1 LRWKAKVLTWW
12 LGQWLL
18 VLLPACLMLMA
29 GAYYGW
35 RVWLTAEQLLPHAL
49 RDYLRRQ
56 ANLDVQMERIHLSG
70 RRLQAWNLTIRLLD
84 GSPLGTVRYLELR
97 PPRGNTPMRIQLERP
112 HLHLTR
118 DAQGRWNID
127 ALLRRPPRRAEVQIP
142 FELTSTEGTLEF
154 RDAFVR
160 PVVRQSLRLASVRI
174 RQPGRS
180 MVVWAEGHSP
190 GTGALQLTAVSDG
203 ARWRLNLAAERLRW
217 ATVAPYLPTDALR
230 LRDGEGALQLEM
242 LSLPNRPLR
251 FAGVAQG
258 TLSGAR
264 YQRTPLPWHEVQF
277 SLYFTESFLTGQLH
291 TRDGHLGF
299 SGALEKHA
307 RGQGWRYAFR
317 LRAHGADAAAIE
329 RLLMQGSRHSETRH
343 WHATGRYSLQL
354 QAVGSWLPRKGWRH
368 LIAQSHAAGKVQL
381 ERLDTAQGRF
391 EQIEVPLLLTRGR
404 LRLLDA
410 HATFGGGVLRV
421 NALAHLDAAG
431 TAFQLSAL
439 AHAIRLERLP
449 LLRDQKLSGTVSVQ
463 LLGEGTLE
471 KPRLMANLLSD
482 ALRYEGTPL
491 GTLRARLHYQNQRLQ
506 IPVAILQGAIGS
518 VQLAGSVGL
527 EKVSTPT
534 LDIDFGADEVDLN
547 RLASLLGYN
556 SGNQGGDAG
565 KTLRLDGIAYLRGRL
580 TGTRSHPTIRAQT
593 AIFDGRVGD
602 IGMELLAAR
611 VILDKHRISLPEI
624 IVYRRTAVAQASGEV
639 ELPSEEGT
647 RPLRFKA
654 QGHISDFDLA
664 TLTEWSES
672 PVKLAGLAN
681 LSFSANGTPEQF
693 EITGELTGGKVQL
706 DKLIADSAATPFR
719 LTRHERE
726 TVLQLDSVQVQ
737 LREGIAQGQVQ
748 LTLQDAGTS
757 LRAAWNAHSVPLSV
771 LAPYLPE
778 SYHLNGV
785 LNTQGRLEGFLD
797 ALHAEST
804 WHLTHLNLNGVALG
818 EATGH
823 AAWLPQVESLLTPS
837 LFPLP
842 NTNCASKVHPLPPSF
857 RFPPLREGNRAGG
870 WLSLL
875 REGNRAGGWLSLLR
889 EGNCAGGWL
898 SLLCEGNHA
907 GRTCSVPPA
916 GRGNLQEGVLFSR
929 FGEVWSGDWYKG
941 GEGAG
946 SGGMQEILLAKQRVE
961 GAKGTLTLQAMLNA
975 PEGRILLDTL
985 RYTPET
991 ATIEAQGA
999 LEAIPVSW
1007 LRQLMLALP
1016 VEVPPDLPERTDTL
1030 NGTLSARWQLSGT
1043 TEKPQFAFDGQ
1054 ALHITWNGRSLGEL
1068 QARGNW
1074 SQEQLD
1080 FQVRWQAE
1088 SSRLEAKGSLQDET
1102 LNAEMELSQFPL
1114 EWLPLWEPSLPPIK
1128 GILDLTM
1135 LATGSPKQPEL
1146 TLSATVQ
1153 RLELPLSSPSDPSD
1167 LSGGSN
1173 ASQPPT
1179 FPIDQLLFSRI
1190 EVREGAITTE
1200 DALIQVR
1207 DYRARLSGQLPFRW
1221 SSRTIPRDEP
1231 ISVHLTIKEQPLR
1244 LLELFLPID
1253 VERTAGTLNA
1263 RLDIEGTL
1271 DELKPRGELQ
1281 IAQGSLALESL
1292 STYLHELGLQV
1303 EFDGQQARIVQAQ
1316 ARSSAGGQLDLTGA
1330 IDVARE
1336 EPVLALSGRL
1346 QRFTLNEPRLPMGG
1360 SARGHLDGEFS
1371 LRGTLKKPQLAAH
1384 LKVLDGFLS
1393 LPAEMQMAQGGFA
1406 LPANP
1411 ELNVQIQVAPGF
1423 TLRNP
1428 NLDARMEGALQ
1439 ISGTLGEP
1447 RASGTFSL
1455 QGGALNLP
1463 TARLR
1468 LQPESLILLTYPHTT
1483 PTGET
1488 IARLELDVRATTTVV
1503 ALDYTGD
1510 PQRYRVELDIRG
1522 PLDDPQRFQMVA
1534 RSDPPGL
1541 SEQRILSL
1549 LGRGSA
1555 LEALARGDNPVQIF
1569 RQQLSEVVAGQVMP
1583 ALLSPLETGIAEA
1596 LGLEQFAL
1604 DLDYTGNTPAQIY
1617 LVKELFNGFG
1627 ISYRR
1632 SLAITNPPYEVRL
1645 FYRLPFRYRFLQRL
1659 KIGWGFDNT
1668 QRQFLFIEGSLLFR

>member
-1 LRWKAKVLTWW
+1 
-12 LGQWLL
+12 
-18 VLLPACLMLMA
+18 MLMA

-97 PPRGNTPMRIQLERP
+97 PPRGNAPMRIQLQRP

-160 PVVRQSLRLASVRI
+160 PVVRQSLRLASVQI

-203 ARWRLNLAAERLRW
+203 ARWRLSLAAERLRW

-329 RLLMQGSRHSETRH
+329 RLLMQGGRHSETRY

-354 QAVGSWLPRKGWRH
+354 EAVGSWLPRKGWRH

-527 EKVSTPT
+527 GKVSTPT

-602 IGMELLAAR
+602 IGMELVAAR

-639 ELPSEEGT
+639 ELPSEDGT

-757 LRAAWNAHSVPLSV
+757 LRAAWNAHSVPLSI

-823 AAWLPQVESLLTPS
+823 AAWLPQVESLLTP
-837 LFPLP
+837 
-842 NTNCASKVHPLPPSF
+842 
-857 RFPPLREGNRAGG
+857 E
-870 WLSLL
+870 
-875 REGNRAGGWLSLLR
+875 
-889 EGNCAGGWL
+889 
-898 SLLCEGNHA
+898 
-907 GRTCSVPPA
+907 
-916 GRGNLQEGVLFSR
+916 
-929 FGEVWSGDWYKG
+929 
-941 GEGAG
+941 G

-1007 LRQLMLALP
+1007 VRQLMLALP

-1043 TEKPQFAFDGQ
+1043 TEKPQLAFDGQ

-1114 EWLPLWEPSLPPIK
+1114 EWLQLWEPSLPPIK

-1253 VERTAGTLNA
+1253 IERTAGTLNA

-1271 DELKPRGELQ
+1271 NELKPRGELQ
-1281 IAQGSLALESL
+1281 IAQGSLALESF

-1483 PTGET
+1483 PTGEI

-1549 LGRGSA
+1549 LGRGSV

>member
-70 RRLQAWNLTIRLLD
+70 RRLQAWNLTIRLPD

-112 HLHLTR
+112 HLYLTR

-277 SLYFTESFLTGQLH
+277 SLSFTESFLTGQLH

-329 RLLMQGSRHSETRH
+329 RLLMQGGRHSETRH

-647 RPLRFKA
+647 RPLHFKA

-823 AAWLPQVESLLTPS
+823 AAWLPQVESLLTP
-837 LFPLP
+837 
-842 NTNCASKVHPLPPSF
+842 
-857 RFPPLREGNRAGG
+857 E
-870 WLSLL
+870 
-875 REGNRAGGWLSLLR
+875 
-889 EGNCAGGWL
+889 
-898 SLLCEGNHA
+898 
-907 GRTCSVPPA
+907 
-916 GRGNLQEGVLFSR
+916 
-929 FGEVWSGDWYKG
+929 
-941 GEGAG
+941 G

-1007 LRQLMLALP
+1007 VRQLMLALP

-1054 ALHITWNGRSLGEL
+1054 ALHITWNGQSLGEL

>member
-160 PVVRQSLRLASVRI
+160 PVVRQSLRLASVQI

-277 SLYFTESFLTGQLH
+277 SLSFTESFLTGQLH

-329 RLLMQGSRHSETRH
+329 RLLMQGGRHSETRH

-602 IGMELLAAR
+602 IGMELVAAR

-654 QGHISDFDLA
+654 QGRISDFDLA

-757 LRAAWNAHSVPLSV
+757 LQAAWNAHSVPLSI

-823 AAWLPQVESLLTPS
+823 AAWLPQVESLLTP
-837 LFPLP
+837 
-842 NTNCASKVHPLPPSF
+842 
-857 RFPPLREGNRAGG
+857 E
-870 WLSLL
+870 
-875 REGNRAGGWLSLLR
+875 
-889 EGNCAGGWL
+889 
-898 SLLCEGNHA
+898 
-907 GRTCSVPPA
+907 
-916 GRGNLQEGVLFSR
+916 
-929 FGEVWSGDWYKG
+929 
-941 GEGAG
+941 G
-946 SGGMQEILLAKQRVE
+946 SGGIQEILLAKQRVE

-1007 LRQLMLALP
+1007 VRQLMLALP

-1043 TEKPQFAFDGQ
+1043 TEKPQLAFDGQ

-1114 EWLPLWEPSLPPIK
+1114 EWLQLWEPSLPPIK

-1271 DELKPRGELQ
+1271 NELKPRGELQ
-1281 IAQGSLALESL
+1281 IAQGSLALESF

>member
-1 LRWKAKVLTWW
+1 
-12 LGQWLL
+12 
-18 VLLPACLMLMA
+18 
-29 GAYYGW
+29 
-35 RVWLTAEQLLPHAL
+35 
-49 RDYLRRQ
+49 
-56 ANLDVQMERIHLSG
+56 
-70 RRLQAWNLTIRLLD
+70 
-84 GSPLGTVRYLELR
+84 
-97 PPRGNTPMRIQLERP
+97 
-112 HLHLTR
+112 
-118 DAQGRWNID
+118 
-127 ALLRRPPRRAEVQIP
+127 
-142 FELTSTEGTLEF
+142 
-154 RDAFVR
+154 
-160 PVVRQSLRLASVRI
+160 
-174 RQPGRS
+174 
-180 MVVWAEGHSP
+180 
-190 GTGALQLTAVSDG
+190 
-203 ARWRLNLAAERLRW
+203 
-217 ATVAPYLPTDALR
+217 
-230 LRDGEGALQLEM
+230 
-242 LSLPNRPLR
+242 
-251 FAGVAQG
+251 
-258 TLSGAR
+258 
-264 YQRTPLPWHEVQF
+264 
-277 SLYFTESFLTGQLH
+277 
-291 TRDGHLGF
+291 
-299 SGALEKHA
+299 
-307 RGQGWRYAFR
+307 
-317 LRAHGADAAAIE
+317 
-329 RLLMQGSRHSETRH
+329 
-343 WHATGRYSLQL
+343 
-354 QAVGSWLPRKGWRH
+354 
-368 LIAQSHAAGKVQL
+368 
-381 ERLDTAQGRF
+381 
-391 EQIEVPLLLTRGR
+391 
-404 LRLLDA
+404 
-410 HATFGGGVLRV
+410 
-421 NALAHLDAAG
+421 
-431 TAFQLSAL
+431 
-439 AHAIRLERLP
+439 
-449 LLRDQKLSGTVSVQ
+449 
-463 LLGEGTLE
+463 
-471 KPRLMANLLSD
+471 
-482 ALRYEGTPL
+482 
-491 GTLRARLHYQNQRLQ
+491 
-506 IPVAILQGAIGS
+506 
-518 VQLAGSVGL
+518 
-527 EKVSTPT
+527 
-534 LDIDFGADEVDLN
+534 
-547 RLASLLGYN
+547 
-556 SGNQGGDAG
+556 
-565 KTLRLDGIAYLRGRL
+565 
-580 TGTRSHPTIRAQT
+580 
-593 AIFDGRVGD
+593 
-602 IGMELLAAR
+602 
-611 VILDKHRISLPEI
+611 
-624 IVYRRTAVAQASGEV
+624 
-639 ELPSEEGT
+639 
-647 RPLRFKA
+647 
-654 QGHISDFDLA
+654 
-664 TLTEWSES
+664 
-672 PVKLAGLAN
+672 
-681 LSFSANGTPEQF
+681 
-693 EITGELTGGKVQL
+693 
-706 DKLIADSAATPFR
+706 
-719 LTRHERE
+719 
-726 TVLQLDSVQVQ
+726 
-737 LREGIAQGQVQ
+737 
-748 LTLQDAGTS
+748 
-757 LRAAWNAHSVPLSV
+757 
-771 LAPYLPE
+771 
-778 SYHLNGV
+778 
-785 LNTQGRLEGFLD
+785 
-797 ALHAEST
+797 
-804 WHLTHLNLNGVALG
+804 
-818 EATGH
+818 
-823 AAWLPQVESLLTPS
+823 
-837 LFPLP
+837 
-842 NTNCASKVHPLPPSF
+842 
-857 RFPPLREGNRAGG
+857 
-870 WLSLL
+870 
-875 REGNRAGGWLSLLR
+875 
-889 EGNCAGGWL
+889 
-898 SLLCEGNHA
+898 
-907 GRTCSVPPA
+907 
-916 GRGNLQEGVLFSR
+916 
-929 FGEVWSGDWYKG
+929 
-941 GEGAG
+941 
-946 SGGMQEILLAKQRVE
+946 MQEILLAKQRVE

-1007 LRQLMLALP
+1007 VRQLMLALP

-1043 TEKPQFAFDGQ
+1043 TEKPQLAFDGQ

-1207 DYRARLSGQLPFRW
+1207 DYRARLSGQLPFKW

-1271 DELKPRGELQ
+1271 NELKPRGELQ
-1281 IAQGSLALESL
+1281 IAQGSLALESF

-1316 ARSSAGGQLDLTGA
+1316 ARSSAGGQLDLTGT

-1346 QRFTLNEPRLPMGG
+1346 QRFTLNEPHLPMGG

-1447 RASGTFSL
+1447 RASGTFNL

-1503 ALDYTGD
+1503 ALDYTGA

>member
-160 PVVRQSLRLASVRI
+160 PVVRQSLRLASVQI

-602 IGMELLAAR
+602 IGMELVAAR

-639 ELPSEEGT
+639 ELPSEDGT
-647 RPLRFKA
+647 RPLHFKA

-757 LRAAWNAHSVPLSV
+757 LQAAWNAHSVPLSV

-823 AAWLPQVESLLTPS
+823 AAWLPQVESPS
-837 LFPLP
+837 
-842 NTNCASKVHPLPPSF
+842 PP
-857 RFPPLREGNRAGG
+857 PPPPRGVTGPSGPRARGPAGGPRARGPGRLRPPRRGTCGGVPAGKGGEDGGGRGWGAVLCEAEGRGCKGDAHLAGDAERARGQDTSRYPALHTRDGDDRSARRAGG
-870 WLSLL
+870 YPSEL
-875 REGNRAGGWLSLLR
+875 GAP
-889 EGNCAGGWL
+889 A
-898 SLLCEGNHA
+898 HA
-907 GRTCSVPPA
+907 GV
-916 GRGNLQEGVLFSR
+916 
-929 FGEVWSGDWYKG
+929 
-941 GEGAG
+941 
-946 SGGMQEILLAKQRVE
+946 
-961 GAKGTLTLQAMLNA
+961 
-975 PEGRILLDTL
+975 
-985 RYTPET
+985 
-991 ATIEAQGA
+991 
-999 LEAIPVSW
+999 
-1007 LRQLMLALP
+1007 
-1016 VEVPPDLPERTDTL
+1016 
-1030 NGTLSARWQLSGT
+1030 
-1043 TEKPQFAFDGQ
+1043 
-1054 ALHITWNGRSLGEL
+1054 
-1068 QARGNW
+1068 ARG
-1074 SQEQLD
+1074 
-1080 FQVRWQAE
+1080 
-1088 SSRLEAKGSLQDET
+1088 G
-1102 LNAEMELSQFPL
+1102 
-1114 EWLPLWEPSLPPIK
+1114 
-1128 GILDLTM
+1128 
-1135 LATGSPKQPEL
+1135 
-1146 TLSATVQ
+1146 
-1153 RLELPLSSPSDPSD
+1153 
-1167 LSGGSN
+1167 
-1173 ASQPPT
+1173 
-1179 FPIDQLLFSRI
+1179 
-1190 EVREGAITTE
+1190 
-1200 DALIQVR
+1200 
-1207 DYRARLSGQLPFRW
+1207 
-1221 SSRTIPRDEP
+1221 
-1231 ISVHLTIKEQPLR
+1231 
-1244 LLELFLPID
+1244 
-1253 VERTAGTLNA
+1253 
-1263 RLDIEGTL
+1263 
-1271 DELKPRGELQ
+1271 
-1281 IAQGSLALESL
+1281 
-1292 STYLHELGLQV
+1292 
-1303 EFDGQQARIVQAQ
+1303 
-1316 ARSSAGGQLDLTGA
+1316 
-1330 IDVARE
+1330 
-1336 EPVLALSGRL
+1336 
-1346 QRFTLNEPRLPMGG
+1346 
-1360 SARGHLDGEFS
+1360 
-1371 LRGTLKKPQLAAH
+1371 
-1384 LKVLDGFLS
+1384 
-1393 LPAEMQMAQGGFA
+1393 
-1406 LPANP
+1406 
-1411 ELNVQIQVAPGF
+1411 
-1423 TLRNP
+1423 
-1428 NLDARMEGALQ
+1428 
-1439 ISGTLGEP
+1439 
-1447 RASGTFSL
+1447 
-1455 QGGALNLP
+1455 
-1463 TARLR
+1463 TARPPRTHRHAERHSQRTLAIVGHYR
-1468 LQPESLILLTYPHTT
+1468 K
-1483 PTGET
+1483 
-1488 IARLELDVRATTTVV
+1488 ATT
-1503 ALDYTGD
+1503 
-1510 PQRYRVELDIRG
+1510 
-1522 PLDDPQRFQMVA
+1522 
-1534 RSDPPGL
+1534 
-1541 SEQRILSL
+1541 
-1549 LGRGSA
+1549 
-1555 LEALARGDNPVQIF
+1555 
-1569 RQQLSEVVAGQVMP
+1569 
-1583 ALLSPLETGIAEA
+1583 
-1596 LGLEQFAL
+1596 
-1604 DLDYTGNTPAQIY
+1604 
-1617 LVKELFNGFG
+1617 
-1627 ISYRR
+1627 
-1632 SLAITNPPYEVRL
+1632 RL
-1645 FYRLPFRYRFLQRL
+1645 
-1659 KIGWGFDNT
+1659 
-1668 QRQFLFIEGSLLFR
+1668 

>member
-1 LRWKAKVLTWW
+1 
-12 LGQWLL
+12 
-18 VLLPACLMLMA
+18 MLMA

-97 PPRGNTPMRIQLERP
+97 PPRGNAPMRIQLQRP

-160 PVVRQSLRLASVRI
+160 PVVRQSLRLASVQI
-174 RQPGRS
+174 HQPGRS

-329 RLLMQGSRHSETRH
+329 RLLMQGGRHSETRY

-368 LIAQSHAAGKVQL
+368 LIAQSHATGKVQL

-602 IGMELLAAR
+602 IGMELVAAR

-639 ELPSEEGT
+639 ELPSEDGT

-757 LRAAWNAHSVPLSV
+757 LRAAWNAHSVPLSI

-823 AAWLPQVESLLTPS
+823 AAWLPQVESLLTP
-837 LFPLP
+837 
-842 NTNCASKVHPLPPSF
+842 
-857 RFPPLREGNRAGG
+857 E
-870 WLSLL
+870 
-875 REGNRAGGWLSLLR
+875 
-889 EGNCAGGWL
+889 
-898 SLLCEGNHA
+898 
-907 GRTCSVPPA
+907 
-916 GRGNLQEGVLFSR
+916 
-929 FGEVWSGDWYKG
+929 
-941 GEGAG
+941 G

-1007 LRQLMLALP
+1007 VRQLMLALP
-1016 VEVPPDLPERTDTL
+1016 VEVPPDRPERTDTL

-1043 TEKPQFAFDGQ
+1043 TEKPQLAFDGQ

-1114 EWLPLWEPSLPPIK
+1114 EWLQLWEPSLPPIK

-1253 VERTAGTLNA
+1253 IERTAGTLNA

-1271 DELKPRGELQ
+1271 NELKPRGELQ
-1281 IAQGSLALESL
+1281 IAQGSLALESF

-1549 LGRGSA
+1549 LGRGSV

>member
-277 SLYFTESFLTGQLH
+277 RLYFTESFLTGQLH

-299 SGALEKHA
+299 SGALEKQA

-354 QAVGSWLPRKGWRH
+354 QAVGSWLPRKGWRY

-556 SGNQGGDAG
+556 SGNQGSDAG

-823 AAWLPQVESLLTPS
+823 AAWLPQVESLLTP
-837 LFPLP
+837 
-842 NTNCASKVHPLPPSF
+842 
-857 RFPPLREGNRAGG
+857 E
-870 WLSLL
+870 
-875 REGNRAGGWLSLLR
+875 
-889 EGNCAGGWL
+889 
-898 SLLCEGNHA
+898 
-907 GRTCSVPPA
+907 
-916 GRGNLQEGVLFSR
+916 
-929 FGEVWSGDWYKG
+929 
-941 GEGAG
+941 G

>member
-97 PPRGNTPMRIQLERP
+97 PPRGNAPMRIQLQRP

-160 PVVRQSLRLASVRI
+160 PVVRQSLRLASVQI

-230 LRDGEGALQLEM
+230 LHDGEGALQLEM

-329 RLLMQGSRHSETRH
+329 RLLMQGGRHSETRH

-647 RPLRFKA
+647 RPLHFKA

-757 LRAAWNAHSVPLSV
+757 LQAAWNAHSVPLSI

-823 AAWLPQVESLLTPS
+823 AAWLPQVESPLTPS

-857 RFPPLREGNRAGG
+857 RFPPLREGNR
-870 WLSLL
+870 
-875 REGNRAGGWLSLLR
+875 
-889 EGNCAGGWL
+889 AGGWL

-946 SGGMQEILLAKQRVE
+946 SGGIQEILLAKQRVE

-1007 LRQLMLALP
+1007 VRQLMLALP

-1043 TEKPQFAFDGQ
+1043 TEKPQLAFDGQ

-1114 EWLPLWEPSLPPIK
+1114 EWLQLWEPSLPPIK

-1281 IAQGSLALESL
+1281 IAQGSLALESF

-1371 LRGTLKKPQLAAH
+1371 LQGTLKKPQLAAH
-1384 LKVLDGFLS
+1384 MKVLDGFLS

-1549 LGRGSA
+1549 LGRGSV

>member
-18 VLLPACLMLMA
+18 VLLPASLMLMA

-160 PVVRQSLRLASVRI
+160 PVVRQSLRLASVQI
-174 RQPGRS
+174 HQPGRS

-190 GTGALQLTAVSDG
+190 GTGALQLTVVSDG

-277 SLYFTESFLTGQLH
+277 RLSFTESFLTGQLH

-329 RLLMQGSRHSETRH
+329 RLLMQGGRHSETRH

-471 KPRLMANLLSD
+471 KPRLMVNLLSD

-647 RPLRFKA
+647 RPLHFKA

-797 ALHAEST
+797 ALHAESA

-823 AAWLPQVESLLTPS
+823 AAWLPQVESLLTP
-837 LFPLP
+837 
-842 NTNCASKVHPLPPSF
+842 
-857 RFPPLREGNRAGG
+857 E
-870 WLSLL
+870 
-875 REGNRAGGWLSLLR
+875 
-889 EGNCAGGWL
+889 
-898 SLLCEGNHA
+898 
-907 GRTCSVPPA
+907 
-916 GRGNLQEGVLFSR
+916 
-929 FGEVWSGDWYKG
+929 
-941 GEGAG
+941 G

-1007 LRQLMLALP
+1007 VRQLMLALP

-1316 ARSSAGGQLDLTGA
+1316 AHSSAGGQLDLTGA

>member
-160 PVVRQSLRLASVRI
+160 PVVRQSLRLASVQI

-203 ARWRLNLAAERLRW
+203 ERWRLNLAAERLRW

-299 SGALEKHA
+299 SGALEKHG

-354 QAVGSWLPRKGWRH
+354 QAVGSWLPRKGWRY

-823 AAWLPQVESLLTPS
+823 AAWLPQVESLLTP
-837 LFPLP
+837 
-842 NTNCASKVHPLPPSF
+842 
-857 RFPPLREGNRAGG
+857 E
-870 WLSLL
+870 
-875 REGNRAGGWLSLLR
+875 
-889 EGNCAGGWL
+889 
-898 SLLCEGNHA
+898 
-907 GRTCSVPPA
+907 
-916 GRGNLQEGVLFSR
+916 
-929 FGEVWSGDWYKG
+929 
-941 GEGAG
+941 G

-1371 LRGTLKKPQLAAH
+1371 LQGTLKKPQLAAH

>member
-203 ARWRLNLAAERLRW
+203 ARWRLSLAAERLRW

-230 LRDGEGALQLEM
+230 LHDGEGALQLEM

-277 SLYFTESFLTGQLH
+277 RLYFTESFLTGQLH

-329 RLLMQGSRHSETRH
+329 RLLMQGGRHSETRH

-354 QAVGSWLPRKGWRH
+354 QAVGSWLPHKGWRH
-368 LIAQSHAAGKVQL
+368 LIAQSHATGKVQL

-565 KTLRLDGIAYLRGRL
+565 KTLRLDGIAYIRGRL

-593 AIFDGRVGD
+593 ALFDGRVGD

-639 ELPSEEGT
+639 ELPSEDGT

-757 LRAAWNAHSVPLSV
+757 LQAAWNAHSVPLSV

-875 REGNRAGGWLSLLR
+875 
-889 EGNCAGGWL
+889 
-898 SLLCEGNHA
+898 CEGNHG

-1007 LRQLMLALP
+1007 VRQLMLALP

-1043 TEKPQFAFDGQ
+1043 TEKPQLAFDGQ

-1114 EWLPLWEPSLPPIK
+1114 EWLQLWEPSLPPIK

-1281 IAQGSLALESL
+1281 IAQGSLALESF

-1393 LPAEMQMAQGGFA
+1393 LPAEIQMAQGGFA

-1549 LGRGSA
+1549 LGRGSV

>member
-1 LRWKAKVLTWW
+1 
-12 LGQWLL
+12 
-18 VLLPACLMLMA
+18 MLMA

-97 PPRGNTPMRIQLERP
+97 PPRGNAPMRIQLQRP

-160 PVVRQSLRLASVRI
+160 PVVRQSLRLASVQI
-174 RQPGRS
+174 HQPGRS

-329 RLLMQGSRHSETRH
+329 RLLMQGGRHSETRY

-354 QAVGSWLPRKGWRH
+354 EAVGSWLPRKGWRH

-527 EKVSTPT
+527 GKVSTPT

-602 IGMELLAAR
+602 IGMELVAAR

-639 ELPSEEGT
+639 ELPSEDGT

-757 LRAAWNAHSVPLSV
+757 LQAAWNAHSVPLSI

-823 AAWLPQVESLLTPS
+823 AAWLPQVESLLTP
-837 LFPLP
+837 
-842 NTNCASKVHPLPPSF
+842 
-857 RFPPLREGNRAGG
+857 E
-870 WLSLL
+870 
-875 REGNRAGGWLSLLR
+875 
-889 EGNCAGGWL
+889 
-898 SLLCEGNHA
+898 
-907 GRTCSVPPA
+907 
-916 GRGNLQEGVLFSR
+916 
-929 FGEVWSGDWYKG
+929 
-941 GEGAG
+941 G

-1007 LRQLMLALP
+1007 VRQLMLALP

-1043 TEKPQFAFDGQ
+1043 TEKPQLAFDGQ

-1114 EWLPLWEPSLPPIK
+1114 EWLQLWEPSLPPIK

-1253 VERTAGTLNA
+1253 IERTAGTLNA

-1271 DELKPRGELQ
+1271 NELKPRGELQ
-1281 IAQGSLALESL
+1281 IAQGSLALESF

-1549 LGRGSA
+1549 LGRGSV

>member
-70 RRLQAWNLTIRLLD
+70 RRLQAWNLTIRLPD

-160 PVVRQSLRLASVRI
+160 PVVRQSLRLASVQI

-230 LRDGEGALQLEM
+230 LRDGEGALQLEI

-277 SLYFTESFLTGQLH
+277 SLYFTESFLMGQLH

-368 LIAQSHAAGKVQL
+368 LIAQSHVAGKVQL

-449 LLRDQKLSGTVSVQ
+449 LLRNQKLSGTVSVQ

-482 ALRYEGTPL
+482 ALRYEGTLL

-506 IPVAILQGAIGS
+506 IPVAILQGTIGS

-556 SGNQGGDAG
+556 SGNQGGNAG

-647 RPLRFKA
+647 RPLHFKA

-823 AAWLPQVESLLTPS
+823 AAWLPQVESLLTP
-837 LFPLP
+837 
-842 NTNCASKVHPLPPSF
+842 
-857 RFPPLREGNRAGG
+857 E
-870 WLSLL
+870 
-875 REGNRAGGWLSLLR
+875 
-889 EGNCAGGWL
+889 
-898 SLLCEGNHA
+898 
-907 GRTCSVPPA
+907 
-916 GRGNLQEGVLFSR
+916 
-929 FGEVWSGDWYKG
+929 
-941 GEGAG
+941 G

-1007 LRQLMLALP
+1007 VRQLMLALP

-1043 TEKPQFAFDGQ
+1043 TEKPQLAFDGQ

-1281 IAQGSLALESL
+1281 IAQGSLALESF

-1346 QRFTLNEPRLPMGG
+1346 QRFTLNEPHLPMGG

-1371 LRGTLKKPQLAAH
+1371 LQGTLKKPQLAAH

-1617 LVKELFNGFG
+1617 LVKDLFNGFG

>member
-1 LRWKAKVLTWW
+1 
-12 LGQWLL
+12 
-18 VLLPACLMLMA
+18 MLMA

-56 ANLDVQMERIHLSG
+56 ANLDVQMERLHLSG

-160 PVVRQSLRLASVRI
+160 PVVRQSLRLASVQI

-277 SLYFTESFLTGQLH
+277 SLSFTESFLTGQLH

-354 QAVGSWLPRKGWRH
+354 EAVGSWLPRKGWRH
-368 LIAQSHAAGKVQL
+368 LIAQSHASGKVQL

-602 IGMELLAAR
+602 IGMELVAAR

-639 ELPSEEGT
+639 ELPSEDGT
-647 RPLRFKA
+647 RPLRFTA

-757 LRAAWNAHSVPLSV
+757 LQAAWNAHSVPLSV

-842 NTNCASKVHPLPPSF
+842 NTNCASKIHPLPPSF
-857 RFPPLREGNRAGG
+857 RFPPLCEGNRAGG

-875 REGNRAGGWLSLLR
+875 REGNRAGGWLSLLC

-916 GRGNLQEGVLFSR
+916 GRGNLQEGVRFSR

-946 SGGMQEILLAKQRVE
+946 SGGMQEILLAKQRIE

-1007 LRQLMLALP
+1007 VRQLMLALP

-1030 NGTLSARWQLSGT
+1030 KGTLSARWQLSGT
-1043 TEKPQFAFDGQ
+1043 TEKPQLAFDGQ

-1271 DELKPRGELQ
+1271 NELKPRGELQ

-1292 STYLHELGLQV
+1292 STYLYELGLQV

-1316 ARSSAGGQLDLTGA
+1316 ARSSAGGQLDLTGT

-1549 LGRGSA
+1549 LGRGSV

>member
-29 GAYYGW
+29 GASYGW

-354 QAVGSWLPRKGWRH
+354 EAVGSWLPRKGWRH

-602 IGMELLAAR
+602 IGMELVAAR

-757 LRAAWNAHSVPLSV
+757 LQAAWNAHSVPLSI

-823 AAWLPQVESLLTPS
+823 AAWLPQVESLLTP
-837 LFPLP
+837 
-842 NTNCASKVHPLPPSF
+842 
-857 RFPPLREGNRAGG
+857 E
-870 WLSLL
+870 
-875 REGNRAGGWLSLLR
+875 
-889 EGNCAGGWL
+889 
-898 SLLCEGNHA
+898 
-907 GRTCSVPPA
+907 
-916 GRGNLQEGVLFSR
+916 
-929 FGEVWSGDWYKG
+929 
-941 GEGAG
+941 G

-1007 LRQLMLALP
+1007 VRQLMLALP

-1043 TEKPQFAFDGQ
+1043 TEKPQLAFDGQ

-1114 EWLPLWEPSLPPIK
+1114 EWLQLWEPSLPPIK

>member
-1 LRWKAKVLTWW
+1 
-12 LGQWLL
+12 
-18 VLLPACLMLMA
+18 
-29 GAYYGW
+29 
-35 RVWLTAEQLLPHAL
+35 
-49 RDYLRRQ
+49 
-56 ANLDVQMERIHLSG
+56 
-70 RRLQAWNLTIRLLD
+70 
-84 GSPLGTVRYLELR
+84 
-97 PPRGNTPMRIQLERP
+97 
-112 HLHLTR
+112 
-118 DAQGRWNID
+118 
-127 ALLRRPPRRAEVQIP
+127 
-142 FELTSTEGTLEF
+142 
-154 RDAFVR
+154 
-160 PVVRQSLRLASVRI
+160 
-174 RQPGRS
+174 
-180 MVVWAEGHSP
+180 
-190 GTGALQLTAVSDG
+190 
-203 ARWRLNLAAERLRW
+203 
-217 ATVAPYLPTDALR
+217 
-230 LRDGEGALQLEM
+230 
-242 LSLPNRPLR
+242 
-251 FAGVAQG
+251 
-258 TLSGAR
+258 
-264 YQRTPLPWHEVQF
+264 
-277 SLYFTESFLTGQLH
+277 
-291 TRDGHLGF
+291 
-299 SGALEKHA
+299 
-307 RGQGWRYAFR
+307 
-317 LRAHGADAAAIE
+317 
-329 RLLMQGSRHSETRH
+329 
-343 WHATGRYSLQL
+343 
-354 QAVGSWLPRKGWRH
+354 
-368 LIAQSHAAGKVQL
+368 
-381 ERLDTAQGRF
+381 
-391 EQIEVPLLLTRGR
+391 
-404 LRLLDA
+404 
-410 HATFGGGVLRV
+410 
-421 NALAHLDAAG
+421 
-431 TAFQLSAL
+431 
-439 AHAIRLERLP
+439 
-449 LLRDQKLSGTVSVQ
+449 
-463 LLGEGTLE
+463 
-471 KPRLMANLLSD
+471 
-482 ALRYEGTPL
+482 
-491 GTLRARLHYQNQRLQ
+491 
-506 IPVAILQGAIGS
+506 
-518 VQLAGSVGL
+518 
-527 EKVSTPT
+527 
-534 LDIDFGADEVDLN
+534 
-547 RLASLLGYN
+547 
-556 SGNQGGDAG
+556 
-565 KTLRLDGIAYLRGRL
+565 
-580 TGTRSHPTIRAQT
+580 
-593 AIFDGRVGD
+593 
-602 IGMELLAAR
+602 
-611 VILDKHRISLPEI
+611 
-624 IVYRRTAVAQASGEV
+624 
-639 ELPSEEGT
+639 
-647 RPLRFKA
+647 
-654 QGHISDFDLA
+654 
-664 TLTEWSES
+664 
-672 PVKLAGLAN
+672 
-681 LSFSANGTPEQF
+681 
-693 EITGELTGGKVQL
+693 
-706 DKLIADSAATPFR
+706 
-719 LTRHERE
+719 
-726 TVLQLDSVQVQ
+726 
-737 LREGIAQGQVQ
+737 
-748 LTLQDAGTS
+748 
-757 LRAAWNAHSVPLSV
+757 
-771 LAPYLPE
+771 
-778 SYHLNGV
+778 
-785 LNTQGRLEGFLD
+785 
-797 ALHAEST
+797 
-804 WHLTHLNLNGVALG
+804 
-818 EATGH
+818 
-823 AAWLPQVESLLTPS
+823 
-837 LFPLP
+837 
-842 NTNCASKVHPLPPSF
+842 
-857 RFPPLREGNRAGG
+857 
-870 WLSLL
+870 
-875 REGNRAGGWLSLLR
+875 
-889 EGNCAGGWL
+889 
-898 SLLCEGNHA
+898 
-907 GRTCSVPPA
+907 
-916 GRGNLQEGVLFSR
+916 
-929 FGEVWSGDWYKG
+929 
-941 GEGAG
+941 
-946 SGGMQEILLAKQRVE
+946 
-961 GAKGTLTLQAMLNA
+961 
-975 PEGRILLDTL
+975 
-985 RYTPET
+985 
-991 ATIEAQGA
+991 
-999 LEAIPVSW
+999 
-1007 LRQLMLALP
+1007 
-1016 VEVPPDLPERTDTL
+1016 
-1030 NGTLSARWQLSGT
+1030 
-1043 TEKPQFAFDGQ
+1043 
-1054 ALHITWNGRSLGEL
+1054 
-1068 QARGNW
+1068 
-1074 SQEQLD
+1074 
-1080 FQVRWQAE
+1080 
-1088 SSRLEAKGSLQDET
+1088 
-1102 LNAEMELSQFPL
+1102 
-1114 EWLPLWEPSLPPIK
+1114 
-1128 GILDLTM
+1128 M

-1281 IAQGSLALESL
+1281 IAQGSLALESF

>member
-160 PVVRQSLRLASVRI
+160 PVVRQSLRLASVQI

-277 SLYFTESFLTGQLH
+277 RLSFTESFLTGQLH

-471 KPRLMANLLSD
+471 KPRLMVNLLSD

-823 AAWLPQVESLLTPS
+823 AAWLPQVESLLTP
-837 LFPLP
+837 
-842 NTNCASKVHPLPPSF
+842 
-857 RFPPLREGNRAGG
+857 E
-870 WLSLL
+870 
-875 REGNRAGGWLSLLR
+875 
-889 EGNCAGGWL
+889 
-898 SLLCEGNHA
+898 
-907 GRTCSVPPA
+907 
-916 GRGNLQEGVLFSR
+916 
-929 FGEVWSGDWYKG
+929 
-941 GEGAG
+941 G

-1043 TEKPQFAFDGQ
+1043 TEKPQLAFDGQ

>member
-1 LRWKAKVLTWW
+1 
-12 LGQWLL
+12 
-18 VLLPACLMLMA
+18 
-29 GAYYGW
+29 
-35 RVWLTAEQLLPHAL
+35 
-49 RDYLRRQ
+49 
-56 ANLDVQMERIHLSG
+56 
-70 RRLQAWNLTIRLLD
+70 
-84 GSPLGTVRYLELR
+84 
-97 PPRGNTPMRIQLERP
+97 
-112 HLHLTR
+112 
-118 DAQGRWNID
+118 
-127 ALLRRPPRRAEVQIP
+127 
-142 FELTSTEGTLEF
+142 
-154 RDAFVR
+154 
-160 PVVRQSLRLASVRI
+160 
-174 RQPGRS
+174 
-180 MVVWAEGHSP
+180 
-190 GTGALQLTAVSDG
+190 
-203 ARWRLNLAAERLRW
+203 
-217 ATVAPYLPTDALR
+217 
-230 LRDGEGALQLEM
+230 
-242 LSLPNRPLR
+242 
-251 FAGVAQG
+251 
-258 TLSGAR
+258 
-264 YQRTPLPWHEVQF
+264 
-277 SLYFTESFLTGQLH
+277 
-291 TRDGHLGF
+291 
-299 SGALEKHA
+299 
-307 RGQGWRYAFR
+307 
-317 LRAHGADAAAIE
+317 
-329 RLLMQGSRHSETRH
+329 
-343 WHATGRYSLQL
+343 
-354 QAVGSWLPRKGWRH
+354 
-368 LIAQSHAAGKVQL
+368 
-381 ERLDTAQGRF
+381 
-391 EQIEVPLLLTRGR
+391 
-404 LRLLDA
+404 
-410 HATFGGGVLRV
+410 
-421 NALAHLDAAG
+421 
-431 TAFQLSAL
+431 
-439 AHAIRLERLP
+439 
-449 LLRDQKLSGTVSVQ
+449 
-463 LLGEGTLE
+463 
-471 KPRLMANLLSD
+471 
-482 ALRYEGTPL
+482 
-491 GTLRARLHYQNQRLQ
+491 
-506 IPVAILQGAIGS
+506 
-518 VQLAGSVGL
+518 
-527 EKVSTPT
+527 VSTPT

-639 ELPSEEGT
+639 ELPSEDGT
-647 RPLRFKA
+647 RPLHFKA

-757 LRAAWNAHSVPLSV
+757 LRAAWNAHSVPLSI

-823 AAWLPQVESLLTPS
+823 AAWLPQVESLLTP
-837 LFPLP
+837 
-842 NTNCASKVHPLPPSF
+842 
-857 RFPPLREGNRAGG
+857 E
-870 WLSLL
+870 
-875 REGNRAGGWLSLLR
+875 
-889 EGNCAGGWL
+889 
-898 SLLCEGNHA
+898 
-907 GRTCSVPPA
+907 
-916 GRGNLQEGVLFSR
+916 
-929 FGEVWSGDWYKG
+929 
-941 GEGAG
+941 G
-946 SGGMQEILLAKQRVE
+946 SGGIQEVPLAKQRVE

-1007 LRQLMLALP
+1007 VRQLMLALP

-1043 TEKPQFAFDGQ
+1043 TEKPQLAFDGQ

-1114 EWLPLWEPSLPPIK
+1114 EWLQLWEPSLPPIK

-1271 DELKPRGELQ
+1271 NELKPRGELQ

-1303 EFDGQQARIVQAQ
+1303 EFDGQRARIVQAQ
-1316 ARSSAGGQLDLTGA
+1316 ARSSAGGQLDLTGT

-1346 QRFTLNEPRLPMGG
+1346 QRFTLNEPHLPMGG

>member
-203 ARWRLNLAAERLRW
+203 ARWRLSLAAERLRW

-602 IGMELLAAR
+602 IGMELVAAR

-639 ELPSEEGT
+639 ELPSEDGT
-647 RPLRFKA
+647 RPLHFKA
-654 QGHISDFDLA
+654 QGRISDFDLA

-757 LRAAWNAHSVPLSV
+757 LQAAWNAHSVPLSI

-823 AAWLPQVESLLTPS
+823 AAWLPQVESLLTP
-837 LFPLP
+837 
-842 NTNCASKVHPLPPSF
+842 
-857 RFPPLREGNRAGG
+857 E
-870 WLSLL
+870 
-875 REGNRAGGWLSLLR
+875 
-889 EGNCAGGWL
+889 
-898 SLLCEGNHA
+898 
-907 GRTCSVPPA
+907 
-916 GRGNLQEGVLFSR
+916 
-929 FGEVWSGDWYKG
+929 
-941 GEGAG
+941 G
-946 SGGMQEILLAKQRVE
+946 SGGIQEILLAKQRVE

-1007 LRQLMLALP
+1007 VRQLMLALP

-1043 TEKPQFAFDGQ
+1043 TEKPQLAFDGQ

-1114 EWLPLWEPSLPPIK
+1114 EWLQLWEPSLPPIK

-1271 DELKPRGELQ
+1271 NELKPRGELQ
-1281 IAQGSLALESL
+1281 IAQGSLALESF